1 MDSSTESPNRCKQR
15 GKQSLGLGM
24 LVLLLYGVGAKQ
36 SWGQAIET
44 SQTTPTAAPTP
55 VATAPTPVAPTV
67 AQATGPSQPSRPAD
81 MGSDREGSGVMEL
94 TRGWQPLRNL
104 LPKINW
110 WQVGIGL
117 SNQLITPLSGGGNA
131 PANSTTAI
139 DLTTSLGTGLNR
151 RVPRDELGRW
161 SLNLH
166 LTKYGSTGNFGA
178 EVGLMTNQ
186 FYPQSLF
193 QSPSGLWLQGLWL
206 QRNGLPQERLAQLK
220 LGNLSL
226 GNSFLHG
233 DATNLYVNN
242 LLNAHNGVS
251 LAGVPYGPL
260 NALGAI
266 ATVRLGQLE
275 LTNQEDV
282 KPNLLGGSL
291 RFGLFQLDAQRNNS
305 AFRGFN
311 QTISP
316 GDGLLEI
323 IEWQLPLARRLS
335 HCNDGKQAATQLDH
349 KPDNTNNQAKN
360 KQAKSTNHPGR
371 FISPSGC
378 VSDQLL
384 QNQLPEPMLQLT
396 VYNANWGFAGV
407 NGPSIE
413 GQAPPGQ
420 KATGTQANGIGLY
433 LALPTP
439 LLQGLASRIWLSGSL
454 SGPASLNPY
463 PAYLAGGWIG
473 QGLVPRRPQ
482 DLLILGLAGSSTS
495 AALQPNQ
502 PGVAVLELSYQLQ
515 LTSKLY
521 FQPYSQL
528 QSGIP
533 GQGALWTLGMQ
544 WSWSL

>member
-1 MDSSTESPNRCKQR
+1 MDSSTGRPKRCKQR
-15 GKQSLGLGM
+15 AKQSLGLGM
-24 LVLLLYGVGAKQ
+24 LSLLLVGVGAKP
-36 SWGQAIET
+36 SWGQTSEP
-44 SQTTPTAAPTP
+44 SQTAPATAPRP
-55 VATAPTPVAPTV
+55 VATKETEATV
-67 AQATGPSQPSRPAD
+67 PGQPSRPVEL
-81 MGSDREGSGVMEL
+81 GSDRVSSGVMEVP
-94 TRGWQPLRNL
+94 RGWQPLRNL
-104 LPKINW
+104 LPKISW

-139 DLTTSLGTGLNR
+139 DITTSLGTGLNR
-151 RVPRDELGRW
+151 RLPRDELERW

-166 LTKYGSTGNFGA
+166 LTNYGSTDDFGA
-178 EVGLMTNQ
+178 EVGLVSNQ

-206 QRNGLPQERLAQLK
+206 QRNGLPHERLAQLK

-266 ATVRLGQLE
+266 ATVRLGRLE
-275 LTNQEDV
+275 LANRESV
-282 KPNLLGGSL
+282 KANLLGGSL

-323 IEWQLPLARRLS
+323 VEWQLPLARSLS
-335 HCNDGKQAATQLDH
+335 SCNGGKQAATEVDLKSVNVNDQAR
-349 KPDNTNNQAKN
+349 NNQAGST
-360 KQAKSTNHPGR
+360 KQAGR

-378 VSDQLL
+378 LSDQLL

-407 NGPSIE
+407 NGPSIQ

-420 KATGTQANGIGLY
+420 VPTGTQANGIGLY

-439 LLQGLASRIWLSGSL
+439 LPLGLASRIWLSGSL

-473 QGLVPRRPQ
+473 QGLVPHRPQ
-482 DLLILGLAGSSTS
+482 DLLILGMAGSSTS

-502 PGVAVLELSYQLQ
+502 PEVAVLELSYQLQ
-515 LTSKLY
+515 LTSKLT

-533 GQGALWTLGMQ
+533 AQGPLWTIGMQ

>member
-1 MDSSTESPNRCKQR
+1 MDSSKERPNRCKQR
-15 GKQSLGLGM
+15 AKQSLGLGM
-24 LVLLLYGVGAKQ
+24 LPLLLVGVGPKP
-36 SWGQAIET
+36 SWGQASEPN
-44 SQTTPTAAPTP
+44 QTAP
-55 VATAPTPVAPTV
+55 ATAPMPEATKLTQTTV
-67 AQATGPSQPSRPAD
+67 PGQPSSPID
-81 MGSDREGSGVMEL
+81 LSSDRVSNGVMEV

-104 LPKINW
+104 LPKISW

-151 RVPRDELGRW
+151 RLPRNELGRW

-166 LTKYGSTGNFGA
+166 LTNYDSTGNFGA
-178 EVGLMTNQ
+178 QVGLVSGQ

-206 QRNGLPQERLAQLK
+206 QRNGLPHERLAQLK

-233 DATNLYVNN
+233 DASNLYVNS
-242 LLNAHNGVS
+242 LLNGHNGVS

-266 ATVRLGQLE
+266 ATVRLGRLE
-275 LTNQEDV
+275 LTNRETV

-311 QTISP
+311 QAISP

-323 IEWQLPLARRLS
+323 VEWQLPLARRLS
-335 HCNDGKQAATQLDH
+335 HCNEGKQAATEVDL
-349 KPDNTNNQAKN
+349 KSDNAKDQASN
-360 KQAKSTNHPGR
+360 KQAGSTKQSGR

-378 VSDQLL
+378 LSDQLL

-396 VYNANWGFAGV
+396 VFNANWGFAGV
-407 NGPSIE
+407 NGPSIQ

-420 KATGTQANGIGLY
+420 VPTGTQANGIGLY

-439 LLQGLASRIWLSGSL
+439 LPLGFASRVWLSGSL

-473 QGLVPRRPQ
+473 QGLVPHRPQ

-495 AALQPNQ
+495 AALQPSQ

-515 LTSKLY
+515 LTSKLS

-528 QSGIP
+528 QGGIP
-533 GQGALWTLGMQ
+533 GQGPLWTIGMQ

>member
-1 MDSSTESPNRCKQR
+1 MDSSTGRPKRCKQR
-15 GKQSLGLGM
+15 AKQSLGLGM
-24 LVLLLYGVGAKQ
+24 LSLLLVGVGAKP
-36 SWGQAIET
+36 SWGQTSEP
-44 SQTTPTAAPTP
+44 SQTAPATAPRP
-55 VATAPTPVAPTV
+55 VATKETEATV
-67 AQATGPSQPSRPAD
+67 PGQPSRPVEL
-81 MGSDREGSGVMEL
+81 GSDRVSSGVMEVP
-94 TRGWQPLRNL
+94 RGWQPLRNL
-104 LPKINW
+104 LPKISW

-131 PANSTTAI
+131 PANSTTGI
-139 DLTTSLGTGLNR
+139 DITTSLGTGLNR
-151 RVPRDELGRW
+151 RLPRDELERW

-166 LTKYGSTGNFGA
+166 LTNYGSTGDFGA
-178 EVGLMTNQ
+178 EVGLVSNQ

-206 QRNGLPQERLAQLK
+206 QRNGLPHERLAQLK

-266 ATVRLGQLE
+266 ATVRLGRLE
-275 LTNQEDV
+275 LANRESV
-282 KPNLLGGSL
+282 KANLLGGSL

-323 IEWQLPLARRLS
+323 VEWQLPLARSLS
-335 HCNDGKQAATQLDH
+335 SCNGGKQAATEVDLKSD
-349 KPDNTNNQAKN
+349 KENDQARN
-360 KQAKSTNHPGR
+360 KQAGSTKKAGR

-378 VSDQLL
+378 LSDQLL

-407 NGPSIE
+407 NGPSIQ

-420 KATGTQANGIGLY
+420 VPTGTQANGIGLY

-439 LLQGLASRIWLSGSL
+439 LPLGFASRIWLSGSL

-473 QGLVPRRPQ
+473 QGLVPHRPQ

-502 PGVAVLELSYQLQ
+502 PEVAVLELSYQLQ
-515 LTSKLY
+515 LTSKLT

-533 GQGALWTLGMQ
+533 GQGPLWTIGMQ

>member
-1 MDSSTESPNRCKQR
+1 MASRPKSLNWCNQR
-15 GKQSLGLGM
+15 IKRSLGLR
-24 LVLLLYGVGAKQ
+24 LLSVLLVGLGA
-36 SWGQAIET
+36 
-44 SQTTPTAAPTP
+44 
-55 VATAPTPVAPTV
+55 
-67 AQATGPSQPSRPAD
+67 QPSRGEASEPSQNAPATASVPVPMD
-81 MGSDREGSGVMEL
+81 TGTPSTVSGQPSKPIDLSFDRGGFSVMEVPK
-94 TRGWQPLRNL
+94 GWQPLRSL
-104 LPKINW
+104 LPKISW
-110 WQVGIGL
+110 WQMGLSL
-117 SNQLITPLSGGGNA
+117 SNQLITPLSAGGNA
-131 PANSTTAI
+131 TANSTTAL

-151 RVPRDELGRW
+151 RLPRHELDRW

-166 LTKYGSTGNFGA
+166 LTNYGSTGNFGA
-178 EVGLMTNQ
+178 DVGLVSDQ

-206 QRNGLPQERLAQLK
+206 QRNGHPHERLAQLK

-226 GNSFLHG
+226 GNSFLRG

-251 LAGVPYGPL
+251 LPGVPYGPL
-260 NALGAI
+260 NAIGAI

-275 LTNQEDV
+275 LTNPETN
-282 KPNLLGGSL
+282 KPNLLGGSMRL
-291 RFGLFQLDAQRNNS
+291 GLFQLDAQRNNS
-305 AFRGFN
+305 AFRGFK

-335 HCNDGKQAATQLDH
+335 HCNDGKQAETQLDP
-349 KPDNTNNQAKN
+349 KSDNTKNQANN
-360 KQAKSTNHPGR
+360 KQAKPTNHSGR

-378 VSDQLL
+378 LSNQLL

-407 NGPSIE
+407 NGPSIQ

-420 KATGTQANGIGLY
+420 KPTGTQANGIGLY
-433 LALPTP
+433 LTLPTP
-439 LLQGLASRIWLSGSL
+439 LLQGHASRIWLSGSL

-533 GQGALWTLGMQ
+533 GQGPLWTLGMQ

>member
-1 MDSSTESPNRCKQR
+1 
-15 GKQSLGLGM
+15 M
-24 LVLLLYGVGAKQ
+24 LVLLLFGVGAKP

-44 SQTTPTAAPTP
+44 SQTTPAAAPKP
-55 VATAPTPVAPTV
+55 VGTAPTPVAPTV

-81 MGSDREGSGVMEL
+81 MGSDRDGSGVMEL

-104 LPKINW
+104 LPKVSW

-139 DLTTSLGTGLNR
+139 DITSSLGTGLNR
-151 RVPRDELGRW
+151 RLPRDELERW

-166 LTKYGSTGNFGA
+166 LTNYGSTGNFGA
-178 EVGLMTNQ
+178 EVGLVSNQ

-206 QRNGLPQERLAQLK
+206 QRNGLPHERLAQLK

-275 LTNQEDV
+275 VTKPEDV

-291 RFGLFQLDAQRNNS
+291 RLGLFQLDAQRNNS

-311 QTISP
+311 LTISP

-335 HCNDGKQAATQLDH
+335 HCNDGKQAATQLDL
-349 KPDNTNNQAKN
+349 KSDNTKNQAN
-360 KQAKSTNHPGR
+360 KQAKSANEPGR
-371 FISPSGC
+371 FITPSGC
-378 VSDQLL
+378 LSDQLL

-407 NGPSIE
+407 NGPSNQ

-473 QGLVPRRPQ
+473 QGLVPNRPQ

-515 LTSKLY
+515 LTGKLY

-533 GQGALWTLGMQ
+533 GQGPLWTLGMQ